1 AVRGLLGSARRPV
14 ARRAEQA
21 EQWSDHDLDRR
32 FALGEP
38 HDELTRLASTLD
50 RLLDRI
56 AASLRHERRLSA
68 ELSHE
73 LRTPLAKLTAE
84 AELALRRPR
93 APEAYRDAIM
103 SILGGAQQIERIV
116 ETLIAAARQEGGPRG
131 VADASD

>member
-84 AELALRRPR
+84 AEIALRRPR
-93 APEAYRDAIM
+93 TPEEYRLALTGVHDH
-103 SILGGAQQIERIV
+103 AQQIARIV
-116 ETLIAAARQEGGPRG
+116 DALLDAARQEPSALG
-131 VADASD
+131 VA